1 MLLDGVASVKTY
13 CLYFGHLM
21 NGVACIYVV
30 TRKNIH
36 DGMAHCPVFDNNEM
50 DDVRV
55 GVHIFFFD
63 LYVHKTLH
71 SALIRARPN
80 SSASIHVICIV
91 MGSAVMAVLVCVCLE
106 ML

>member
-36 DGMAHCPVFDNNEM
+36 DGMAQSCIRQQRDGRCTRRRTH
-50 DDVRV
+50 
-55 GVHIFFFD
+55 FFFD